1 MLTVLASQ
9 LLPLLARLLAGPQKA
24 QSFPVFWRNL
34 REDAATA
41 VAQVLLSL
49 TFLAYHAWETVH
61 AIGLTL
67 VRLAVTKR
75 RLLEWETAAA
85 ATARAA
91 GLVGRRG
98 LFRFSDEMMA
108 SPFIAAVDR
117 ARHCGVGQRR
127 FAGCGAVPARVGA
140 GAGRRLLAQ
149 PAGRPARASA
159 HRRRADAPSPDGAQN
174 LAVLR
179 NLRDGVR
186 RMAAA

>member
-1 MLTVLASQ
+1 MLASQ

-91 GLVGRRG
+91 GLVGRKG
-98 LFRFSDEMMA
+98 LFRFSVEMAA
-108 SPFIAAVDR
+108 SPCPCRRDR
-117 ARHCGVGQRR
+117 ARHCAVGRR
-127 FAGCGAVPARVGA
+127 PAGGGALPARVDPR
-140 GAGRRLLAQ
+140 AGRRVLAQ
-149 PAGRPARASA
+149 PAGRPARAPARRGTSA
-159 HRRRADAPSPDGAQN
+159 RSSAGRPAKPGGTSKRS
-174 LAVLR
+174 
-179 NLRDGVR
+179 
-186 RMAAA
+186 